1 MTRRE
6 RAIGWWALR
15 TTREQRLI
23 LVMFGLLAATIAWAI
38 ITSVADAT
46 ARARNR
52 HAEAV
57 IERAEVEGKIEAL
70 RGFGQASP
78 LAAPLDGVIGQAA
91 SDTGFVLARNEAQGD
106 GRVLTAIAS
115 ARPQAFFGW
124 LSELER
130 RGIFPERLVARANSD
145 RTLNVEATFRARGTP

>member
-1 MTRRE
+1 MSRRE

-15 TTREQRLI
+15 TTREQRLL

-38 ITSVADAT
+38 IVGVADAMT
-46 ARARNR
+46 RARTR

-57 IERAEVEGKIEAL
+57 IEQAEVVGKIAAL
-70 RGFGQASP
+70 RGFGRIAP
-78 LAAPLDGVIGQAA
+78 LGAPLDAVVGQAA
-91 SDTGFVLARNEAQGD
+91 SDTGFVLARNEAQAD
-106 GRVLTAIAS
+106 GRVLTTIAS

-124 LSELER
+124 LGELER

-145 RTLNVEATFRARGTP
+145 RTLNVEATFRARGAS